1 VTVAHPRVAGSVAE
15 LAAGATSRV
24 EVRPGDARS
33 GSTFTRLEIG
43 GEPHLLKTVSHA
55 SDWIM
60 RVTGDV
66 DQRTYRLWCSGLMH
80 ELPDR
85 IDHTVVAMARDGEGP
100 DALIGILMRDVTE
113 ALVPEGDAV
122 VPLAQHR
129 AFVDGLAA
137 LCARFAGWR
146 DGLGLTSMAQRL
158 RFFAPDVLATELAR
172 DDTDVVVE
180 TADRGW
186 ARLAEIA
193 PDLHALCARL
203 HAQPGPLVDALAATP
218 ATFLHGDWKMGNLG
232 THPDG
237 RVVLLD
243 WAYPG
248 EGPPCWDL
256 AWYLAL
262 NRARLQEGKEDAAA
276 AFRAALRRH
285 GTDPA
290 GWFDRQL
297 ALCLLG
303 ITATFGWE
311 KALGPAEELEWW
323 ARAAFDGA
331 AVLLA

>member
-1 VTVAHPRVAGSVAE
+1 
-15 LAAGATSRV
+15 
-24 EVRPGDARS
+24 
-33 GSTFTRLEIG
+33 
-43 GEPHLLKTVSHA
+43 
-55 SDWIM
+55 
-60 RVTGDV
+60 
-66 DQRTYRLWCSGLMH
+66 
-80 ELPDR
+80 
-85 IDHTVVAMARDGEGP
+85 
-100 DALIGILMRDVTE
+100 
-113 ALVPEGDAV
+113 
-122 VPLAQHR
+122 
-129 AFVDGLAA
+129 
-137 LCARFAGWR
+137 
-146 DGLGLTSMAQRL
+146 
-158 RFFAPDVLATELAR
+158 
-172 DDTDVVVE
+172 
-180 TADRGW
+180 
-186 ARLAEIA
+186 
-193 PDLHALCARL
+193 
-203 HAQPGPLVDALAATP
+203 VDALAATP

-262 NRARLQEGKEDAAA
+262 NRARLPEGKEDAAA